1 MNIVQNLSVQG
12 CHSDLLLVLLDEL
25 HIFLV
30 LLHLFEAVEE
40 LRELLLEHLG
50 QVHC

>member
-1 MNIVQNLSVQG
+1 MVFIEVCGRAS
-12 CHSDLLLVLLDEL
+12 SDLLLVLLDEL

-40 LRELLLEHLG
+40 LGELFLVHLG